1 METSAFNKIQNGD
14 SVVTEFNETLEVR
27 YINRS
32 EGWVELSDEE
42 DTIRSIAYPKNLVRH
57 IPFV

>member
-42 DTIRSIAYPKNLVRH
+42 DTIRSIAYPSSIVRH
-57 IPFV
+57 IPLV